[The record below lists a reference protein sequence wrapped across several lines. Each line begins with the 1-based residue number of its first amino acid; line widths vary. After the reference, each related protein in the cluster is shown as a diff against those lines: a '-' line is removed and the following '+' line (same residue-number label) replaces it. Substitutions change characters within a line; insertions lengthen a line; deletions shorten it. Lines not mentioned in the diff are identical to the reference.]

1 VCTKAEVK
9 EVVEDA
15 LKGVVASQGH
25 MMALITEIKGSMGAL
40 PCNNYNEKI
49 IELQFQ
55 HKETEKEIDALE
67 KARDGLFKMART
79 SEKDIATLTEQNINQ
94 KEISA
99 KTWAMIM
106 VFITVAFNILG
117 WYLKG

>member
-1 VCTKAEVK
+1 MCTKAEVK

-15 LKGVVASQGH
+15 LKGVIVAQGH
-25 MMALITEIKGSMGAL
+25 LMSSIAEIKSSLNSL

-55 HKETEKEIDALE
+55 HKEVAKEIDSFKKSKDLLFDMS
-67 KARDGLFKMART
+67 RDNT
-79 SEKDIATLTEQNINQ
+79 KDIATLTEQNINQ
-94 KEISA
+94 KEVSA

-117 WYLKG
+117 WYLKD